1 MTYSHTKIEKKW
13 QKIWKEKAIFKTDI
27 TDWKKPKFYILDM
40 FPYPSGSGLHVGH
53 LRGYL
58 ATDIITRIKIMQG
71 YNVFHPMGFD
81 SFGLPTEQ
89 YSIKTGK
96 DPISFTEKNIQHFWQ
111 QLESF
116 GFTYDQAHIIKTHE
130 PNYYKWTQWAFLKMW
145 EKKLTVQKNTTVNYC
160 PKLNT
165 VLANEEIVELNGQ
178 MVSERGSYPVV
189 KKEAKQWVIKITNFA
204 HELIDGLKTLDWP
217 TAIKYSQMKWIG
229 KNNGYLLHFSVQ
241 NKKKQISIFIKD
253 WKELNSTH
261 FVLLA
266 INNKIIDNYLSLEI
280 KNKIQKIRKEYTKK
294 PLQVDKKLDKQPL
307 GLVTNLFILNPIN
320 QKKIPICF
328 AQYIDANF
336 ATGMRLSNISK
347 NIKDWFFAFHHQIIN
362 QNILKTAK
370 QNKVTK
376 NNNDFEFNKIIKKK
390 LLKANIKTEKIT
402 FYNLHDWIF
411 ARQRYWGEPFPVVHK
426 ENKII
431 GLSEKK
437 LPLKLPKISNTLFL
451 KKNQISPLAEIKAWT
466 KKGYDVNTMPQWAG
480 SCWYFLAYLLKK
492 SDNTFWPLNSPE
504 AKKILNHWMPV
515 DLYVGGQEHAVSHL
529 LYSRFWNHFL
539 VEIGCHNHKE
549 PFKKLLNQGLILAH
563 DGKKMSKS
571 RGNVVDPNS
580 FLLSHGADALRLW
593 EKFLGPFSQKIYW
606 KEEGLDAM
614 RKWLSRVYRLFIVN
628 KKLFTTEKTNELEF
642 VHAKMIK
649 KVNEN
654 YNNFNFNVVISELMS
669 FINLCYK
676 SKKIN
681 ILYAKDFLKLLHPIC
696 PYLTEEIWF
705 LWKEKKI
712 LIHTSWPK
720 INEKKLV
727 KEKNTFAIQI
737 NGKTKKII
745 NFKINEKK
753 EQIIE
758 KCKVLL
764 FNKIKKT
771 KIKKIIFIKQKVV
784 NFVLVN
790 K

>member
-1 MTYSHTKIEKKW
+1 
-13 QKIWKEKAIFKTDI
+13 
-27 TDWKKPKFYILDM
+27 
-40 FPYPSGSGLHVGH
+40 
-53 LRGYL
+53 
-58 ATDIITRIKIMQG
+58 
-71 YNVFHPMGFD
+71 
-81 SFGLPTEQ
+81 
-89 YSIKTGK
+89 
-96 DPISFTEKNIQHFWQ
+96 
-111 QLESF
+111 
-116 GFTYDQAHIIKTHE
+116 
-130 PNYYKWTQWAFLKMW
+130 
-145 EKKLTVQKNTTVNYC
+145 
-160 PKLNT
+160 
-165 VLANEEIVELNGQ
+165 
-178 MVSERGSYPVV
+178 
-189 KKEAKQWVIKITNFA
+189 
-204 HELIDGLKTLDWP
+204 
-217 TAIKYSQMKWIG
+217 
-229 KNNGYLLHFSVQ
+229 
-241 NKKKQISIFIKD
+241 
-253 WKELNSTH
+253 
-261 FVLLA
+261 
-266 INNKIIDNYLSLEI
+266 
-280 KNKIQKIRKEYTKK
+280 
-294 PLQVDKKLDKQPL
+294 
-307 GLVTNLFILNPIN
+307 
-320 QKKIPICF
+320 
-328 AQYIDANF
+328 
-336 ATGMRLSNISK
+336 
-347 NIKDWFFAFHHQIIN
+347 
-362 QNILKTAK
+362 
-370 QNKVTK
+370 
-376 NNNDFEFNKIIKKK
+376 
-390 LLKANIKTEKIT
+390 
-402 FYNLHDWIF
+402 
-411 ARQRYWGEPFPVVHK
+411 
-426 ENKII
+426 
-431 GLSEKK
+431 
-437 LPLKLPKISNTLFL
+437 
-451 KKNQISPLAEIKAWT
+451 
-466 KKGYDVNTMPQWAG
+466 
-480 SCWYFLAYLLKK
+480 
-492 SDNTFWPLNSPE
+492 
-504 AKKILNHWMPV
+504 
-515 DLYVGGQEHAVSHL
+515 
-529 LYSRFWNHFL
+529 
-539 VEIGCHNHKE
+539 
-549 PFKKLLNQGLILAH
+549 
-563 DGKKMSKS
+563 MSKS

-771 KIKKIIFIKQKVV
+771 KIKKIIFIKEKVV